1 VSVELTALALP
12 PLSFTL
18 VVVGEVV
25 VVVVVDV
32 DVTTSLAV
40 TDVDSAA
47 LFPPFELHLVT
58 STRADAST
66 NTQIDERFMHNPLP
80 KKCRYLL

>member
-32 DVTTSLAV
+32 DVTTSLVV

-47 LFPPFELHLVT
+47 LLPPFELHPVT
-58 STRADAST
+58 STTADAST
-66 NTQIDERFMHNPLP
+66 TTQIDECFMHNPLP